1 MSAAFVADASAG
13 IAWVHANQASDA
25 SQQWLAVA
33 EAGSAIHVPTLWPIE
48 VANAL
53 LVAVRRNR
61 MTDALRT
68 SAISLFSWLDIHVD
82 TETST
87 LAWTSISEAAVTH
100 NLSVYDAAYLELATR
115 KKMPLATCDAALRS
129 AAVRVGVELL

>member
-13 IAWVHANQASDA
+13 IAWVHPSQATDT
-25 SQQWLAVA
+25 SQQWLAAA
-33 EAGSAIHVPTLWPIE
+33 EAGSAIHVPTLWPVE

-61 MTDALRT
+61 MTHTLRT
-68 SAISLFSWLDIHVD
+68 SSILLLSRLNIHLD

-87 LAWTSISEAAVTH
+87 LAWTSISDVAVTH

-129 AAVRVGVELL
+129 AATRVGVELL